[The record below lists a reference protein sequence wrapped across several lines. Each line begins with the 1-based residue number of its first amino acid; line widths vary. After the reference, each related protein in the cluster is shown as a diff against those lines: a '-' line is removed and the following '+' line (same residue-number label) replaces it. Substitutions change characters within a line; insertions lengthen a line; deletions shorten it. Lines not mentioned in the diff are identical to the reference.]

1 MAADRVFGST
11 VNQAG
16 YKTINGCPL
25 PPPPP
30 CSSPQALVAADRV
43 FGSTVNRAGY
53 KTINGCGVI
62 QGDGIDVTVLKRIAG
77 AIEAAGFSAENVA
90 YGMGGGLLQKV
101 SRLWMVKVVLF
112 LNLVSTMESRLLAL
126 RVA

>member
-1 MAADRVFGST
+1 MHHGALCIET
-11 VNQAG
+11 
-16 YKTINGCPL
+16 CPSPL
-25 PPPPP
+25 P

-101 SRLWMVKVVLF
+101 SCQLGRM
-112 LNLVSTMESRLLAL
+112 
-126 RVA
+126 

>member
-1 MAADRVFGST
+1 M
-11 VNQAG
+11 
-16 YKTINGCPL
+16 
-25 PPPPP
+25 
-30 CSSPQALVAADRV
+30 AADRV

>member
-1 MAADRVFGST
+1 MTPLTCPRSLCLSPPPPANPPRR
-11 VNQAG
+11 
-16 YKTINGCPL
+16 CPL
-25 PPPPP
+25 PPSPPNPPSPP
-30 CSSPQALVAADRV
+30 CPLANPPQALVAADRV

-53 KTINGCGVI
+53 KTISGCGVI

-101 SRLWMVKVVLF
+101 SCQLGRM
-112 LNLVSTMESRLLAL
+112 
-126 RVA
+126 

>member
-1 MAADRVFGST
+1 M
-11 VNQAG
+11 
-16 YKTINGCPL
+16 
-25 PPPPP
+25 
-30 CSSPQALVAADRV
+30 AADRV

-101 SRLWMVKVVLF
+101 SRQLRRYAPVPD
-112 LNLVSTMESRLLAL
+112 AL
-126 RVA
+126 GVGT